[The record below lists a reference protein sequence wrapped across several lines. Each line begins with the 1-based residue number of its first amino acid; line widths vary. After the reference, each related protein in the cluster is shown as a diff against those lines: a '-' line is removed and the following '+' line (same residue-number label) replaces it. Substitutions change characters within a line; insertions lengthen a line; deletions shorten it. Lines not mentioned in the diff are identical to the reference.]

1 MQMIRFWRKYRC
13 VVRITALWEL
23 KECVKELNGTKILYI
38 KVHKRVIM
46 SSSGKNILLQSLNVL
61 VFAVTV
67 IVNSLASSL
76 ALNGRTTAE
85 VSDLY
90 FTLVTPAGYVF
101 SIWGVIYT
109 LLLIFAVFQ
118 ALPSQREKPFLQQIN
133 VLFVLSGVLNVVWLF
148 LWHYDQIV
156 LSVAVMFALLATLI
170 AVYLRLGIGKASVT
184 LKEKVFVHLP
194 FSVYLGWITVA
205 SIANVASAL
214 VSIQWDGFGLA
225 SETWAVLV
233 IAVALLITLAVIA
246 TRRDIAYSLV
256 LVWALVGI
264 AVNQSAYQNIVT
276 AVTASAIIII
286 VALAAF
292 LLVSKLKK

>member
-1 MQMIRFWRKYRC
+1 MRFFRN
-13 VVRITALWEL
+13 LL
-23 KECVKELNGTKILYI
+23 L
-38 KVHKRVIM
+38 M
-46 SSSGKNILLQSLNVL
+46 SNSGKTILLQSLNVL
-61 VFAVTV
+61 AFAVTV
-67 IVNSLASSL
+67 IVNALASSL
-76 ALNGRTTAE
+76 ALNGVTTAE

-101 SIWGVIYT
+101 SIWGVIYV
-109 LLLIFAVFQ
+109 LLLIFVVFQ

-133 VLFVLSGVLNVVWLF
+133 VLFILNSVFNVAWLF

-156 LSVAVMFALLATLI
+156 LSVALMFGLLATLI
-170 AVYLRLGIGKASVT
+170 AVYLRLGIGKTSVG
-184 LKEKVFVHLP
+184 LKERVFVYLP

-205 SIANVASAL
+205 TIANVASAL

-233 IAVALLITLAVIA
+233 IAVALLITLAVIV
-246 TRRDIAYSLV
+246 TRKDVAYSLV

-264 AVNQSAYQNIVT
+264 AVNQSSYQNIVT
-276 AVTASAIIII
+276 AATASAIIIL

-292 LLVSKLKK
+292 LALSKLKR

>member
-276 AVTASAIIII
+276 AATASAIIII

>member
-1 MQMIRFWRKYRC
+1 LLC
-13 VVRITALWEL
+13 GLGE
-23 KECVKELNGTKILYI
+23 TKILYVDFQ
-38 KVHKRVIM
+38 KVFFM
-46 SSSGKNILLQSLNVL
+46 SSSWKPVLLQSFNVA

-67 IVNSLASSL
+67 IVNGLASSL
-76 ALNGRTTAE
+76 ALNGVTTAE

-109 LLLIFAVFQ
+109 LLLLFVVFQ
-118 ALPSQREKPFLQQIN
+118 ALPSQREKPFLEQIS
-133 VLFVLSGVLNVVWLF
+133 VLFILSGVFNVVWLF

-156 LSVAVMFALLATLI
+156 LSVVLMFALLATLI
-170 AVYLRLGIGKASVT
+170 AVYMRLGIGKTSVT
-184 LKEKVFVHLP
+184 LKERLFVHLP

-225 SETWAVLV
+225 NETWAVLV
-233 IAVALLITLAVIA
+233 IAVAVLITLVVIA
-246 TRRDIAYSLV
+246 TRKDVAYSLV

-264 AVNQSAYQNIVT
+264 AVNQSDYRDIVT
-276 AVTASAIIII
+276 AATASVIIII
-286 VALAAF
+286 VALVVF
-292 LLVSKLKK
+292 LALSKLKR